1 MINHFETYTVENV
14 TSGHPDKIC
23 DQVSDAVLDEC
34 LAQDSRSRVA
44 IECLGSHGLL
54 VLGGEIT
61 SEARLDYKKLVDDV
75 FGEIGYNYDE
85 LNILSRITRQS
96 PDIAQGVDKG
106 GAGDQGIMYG
116 YATEETADFLPLGI
130 VLGQK
135 LTREL
140 EHLRKSGELPWLL
153 PDGKVQLTMG
163 GREIK
168 TILVSAQH
176 KKQVSQEE
184 IRQSLI
190 EKLLLPVVGD
200 LSSTE
205 ILTNPS
211 GMFRIGGFDGDTG
224 LTGRKIMVDSYGG
237 LVPHGGGCFS
247 GKDPTKVDR
256 SGAYMCRFAA
266 KNIVASGQATECLVS
281 VAYAI
286 GREEPVMLAAVD
298 GNGKK
303 LDTILKDKFDF
314 RPLAIIERLNLR
326 RPIYRQTATYGH
338 FGREGLPWEELLKD
352 F

>member
-1 MINHFETYTVENV
+1 MINHFKTYTVENV
-14 TSGHPDKIC
+14 SSGHPDKIC

-54 VLGGEIT
+54 VIGGEIT

-85 LNILSRITRQS
+85 LNILSRITHQS
-96 PDIAQGVDKG
+96 PDIALGVDKG

-116 YATEETADFLPLGI
+116 YATEETPEFLPLGI

-140 EHLRKSGELPWLL
+140 ENLRKSGELPWLL
-153 PDGKVQLTMG
+153 PDGKVQLTME

-176 KKQVSQEE
+176 EEQVSQEE
-184 IRQSLI
+184 IRRSLI
-190 EKLLLPVVGD
+190 EKLLISVVGD

-224 LTGRKIMVDSYGG
+224 LTGRKVMVDSYGG
-237 LVPHGGGCFS
+237 LIPHGGGCFS

-266 KNIVASGQATECLVS
+266 KNIVASKQAKECLVS

-298 GNGKK
+298 ENGKK

-314 RPLAIIERLNLR
+314 RPLAIIEQLNLR

-338 FGREGLPWEELLKD
+338 FGREGLPWEKLIKD